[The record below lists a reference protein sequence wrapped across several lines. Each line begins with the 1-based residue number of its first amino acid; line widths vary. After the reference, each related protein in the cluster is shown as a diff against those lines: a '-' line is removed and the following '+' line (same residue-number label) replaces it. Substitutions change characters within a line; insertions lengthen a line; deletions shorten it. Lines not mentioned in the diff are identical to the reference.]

1 MFNIGP
7 TELIVILLIALIVFG
22 PKRLPEVGR
31 TVGKSLREFRKA
43 SQDLRDELNLNLDDE
58 DLPADRP
65 GPGEPGH
72 ENWRASPIESSS
84 EAGVPRDHQPGEGAD
99 SPPTVEAGNG
109 SRPAGSGDGSPPP
122 EAGSGRAP

>member
-1 MFNIGP
+1 MFNVGP

-58 DLPADRP
+58 DLPGDRP

-72 ENWRASPIESSS
+72 EKWRTPPVEPSTEPAVAEGEP
-84 EAGVPRDHQPGEGAD
+84 PGEG
-99 SPPTVEAGNG
+99 
-109 SRPAGSGDGSPPP
+109 
-122 EAGSGRAP
+122 EAGSGQAP

>member
-1 MFNIGP
+1 MFNVGP

-43 SQDLRDELNLNLDDE
+43 SQDLRDELNLNLDEE
-58 DLPADRP
+58 DLPGDRP

-72 ENWRASPIESSS
+72 ENWRTSPIESSS
-84 EAGVPRDHQPGEGAD
+84 EPAVAEDEPPGEGAG

-109 SRPAGSGDGSPPP
+109 SRPGRPGEDSPRP

>member
-1 MFNIGP
+1 LFNIGP

-72 ENWRASPIESSS
+72 QNWRTSPVEPSS
-84 EAGVPRDHQPGEGAD
+84 EAGIPQEPRPDDG
-99 SPPTVEAGNG
+99 
-109 SRPAGSGDGSPPP
+109 PARP

>member
-43 SQDLRDELNLNLDDE
+43 SQDPRDELNLNLDDE

-72 ENWRASPIESSS
+72 ENWRSSPVESSS
-84 EAGVPRDHQPGEGAD
+84 EAGVTKDPEPGED
-99 SPPTVEAGNG
+99 SP
-109 SRPAGSGDGSPPP
+109 RP

>member
-1 MFNIGP
+1 MFNVGP

-58 DLPADRP
+58 DLPGDRP
-65 GPGEPGH
+65 GPGEPGQG
-72 ENWRASPIESSS
+72 NWRTSPIDSSS
-84 EAGVPRDHQPGEGAD
+84 EAAVTEDLQP
-99 SPPTVEAGNG
+99 
-109 SRPAGSGDGSPPP
+109 GDGSPPP